1 MKLRFI
7 EPWSSALNIGGSLNE
22 IINKLPD
29 DCYIV
34 ARDGDTMFL
43 TPKYG
48 NQIEQIIKANPQY
61 DVITCMTNR
70 IGIKEHCVAGMFD
83 IESISAHI
91 TMALAIEY
99 QHGTECIDTHIAPGM
114 LMIFHKSVWQK
125 HKFEEN
131 SIFFDKIFSKK
142 VIASGGKIGLAKGL
156 YLLHLYRWNQDS
168 PKTYREHLRPV
179 PPKPPGLRENH
190 DGLSM

>member
-22 IINKLPD
+22 IINDLPD
-29 DCYIV
+29 DCHV
-34 ARDGDTMFL
+34 VSRDQDTLFL
-43 TPKYG
+43 NSKIG
-48 NQIEQIIKANPQY
+48 HQIEQIIKDNPQY

-70 IGIKEHCVAGMFD
+70 IGIKEHCQSGMFD
-83 IESISAHI
+83 DPNISTHI
-91 TMALAIEY
+91 DISSGLWECY
-99 QHGTECIDTHIAPGM
+99 GTNCTDTHIAPGM

-125 HKFEEN
+125 HKFEAN

-156 YLLHLYRWNQDS
+156 YLLHLYRFGQDN
-168 PKTYREHLRPV
+168 PKTYREHLR
-179 PPKPPGLRENH
+179 L
-190 DGLSM
+190 